1 MQPEAI
7 LERKMKQ
14 KGNEYTVKIS
24 MYTDG
29 PGFTDMVIQVYR
41 YEFMRVLLLHK
52 LLKWIFSWKVKR
64 ISRRNRVPCLACL
77 GACSSG
83 LPACL
88 LPALASLAA
97 LTI

>member
-1 MQPEAI
+1 VQPEAI

-14 KGNEYTVKIS
+14 KVNEYTVKIS

-77 GACSSG
+77 GPA
-83 LPACL
+83 LPAYRLACFLL
-88 LPALASLAA
+88 LPLWLP
-97 LTI
+97 

>member
-14 KGNEYTVKIS
+14 KGNEYTVTIS

-41 YEFMRVLLLHK
+41 YE
-52 LLKWIFSWKVKR
+52 
-64 ISRRNRVPCLACL
+64 A
-77 GACSSG
+77 GSST
-83 LPACL
+83 P
-88 LPALASLAA
+88 
-97 LTI
+97 